1 MTSDKGTKGPIALT
15 RPVPQ
20 SLSDCELTHVERVVI
35 DVERASEQHA
45 EYENALREAGC
56 TVERI
61 AATDELPDS
70 VFVEDA
76 ALIFPELAVITRP
89 GAESRRPETA
99 SVEAAVKRHRAT
111 ARLAEP
117 ATLDGGD
124 VLTLGKRVF
133 VGLST
138 RTNQEGVRQLR
149 KLLEPFGYT
158 VEGLRVTGCL
168 HLKTAVTAV
177 APDAVVINPDWVDGK
192 LFEGANVLTIDPAEP
207 NAANA
212 LRIGDTIIVP
222 AAHARTAARLKQVGH
237 VRLVDVSELAKAEAG
252 VTCCSLIV
260 T

>member
-1 MTSDKGTKGPIALT
+1 MTSDKGTKGPIAIT
-15 RPVPQ
+15 RPVPR
-20 SLSDCELTHVERVVI
+20 SLDDCELTHVERVVI
-35 DVERASEQHA
+35 DVELARRQHI

-61 AATDELPDS
+61 AATDHLPDS

-76 ALIFPELAVITRP
+76 ALIFPEIAVITRP
-89 GAESRRPETA
+89 GAASRRPETA
-99 SVEAAVKRHRAT
+99 SVEEAVKHYRPI
-111 ARLAEP
+111 ARLTEP

-124 VLTLGKRVF
+124 ALILGHRVF

-138 RTNQEGVRQLR
+138 RTNVEGVRQLR

-177 APDAVVINPDWVDGK
+177 APGAVVINPAWVDGE
-192 LFEGANVLTIDPAEP
+192 LFEDADVLTIDPAEP
-207 NAANA
+207 NAANV
-212 LRIGDTIIVP
+212 LRIGDTLVVP
-222 AAHARTAARLKQVGH
+222 SAHVRTAARLAKIAP

-260 T
+260 P

>member
-15 RPVPQ
+15 RPVPR
-20 SLSDCELTHVERVVI
+20 SLDDCELTHVERVVI
-35 DVERASEQHA
+35 DVEVARQQHV
-45 EYENALREAGC
+45 EYENALREVGF

-61 AATDELPDS
+61 AATDDLPDS

-76 ALIFPELAVITRP
+76 ALIFPEIAVITRP

-99 SVEAAVKRHRAT
+99 SVEAAVTQYRKIV
-111 ARLAEP
+111 RLTEP

-124 VLTLGKRVF
+124 VLTLEKRVF

-138 RTNQEGVRQLR
+138 RTNVEGVRQLR

-158 VEGLRVTGCL
+158 VAGLRVAGCL

-177 APDAVVINPDWVDGK
+177 APGAVVINPDWVNGD
-192 LFEGANVLTIDPAEP
+192 LFDADVLTVDPAEP
-207 NAANA
+207 NAANV
-212 LRIGDTIIVP
+212 LRIADTIIVP
-222 AAHARTAARLKQVGH
+222 AGHPRTAARLARAGK

>member
-1 MTSDKGTKGPIALT
+1 MPIALT
-15 RPVPQ
+15 RPVPR
-20 SLSDCELTHVERVVI
+20 SLHDCELTHVERVVI
-35 DVERASEQHA
+35 DVERARQQHA
-45 EYENALREAGC
+45 EYEDALRENGC

-61 AATDELPDS
+61 AATDDLPDS

-99 SVEAAVKRHRAT
+99 SVEAAVRRHRAT

-138 RTNQEGVRQLR
+138 RTNEEGVRQLR

-168 HLKTAVTAV
+168 HLKTAVTQV
-177 APDAVVINPDWVDGK
+177 APGMVLINPDWVDGA
-192 LFEGANVLTIDPAEP
+192 LFGADVLTIDPAEP
-207 NAANA
+207 NAANV
-212 LRIGDTIIVP
+212 LRIGDTIVVP
-222 AAHARTAARLKQVGH
+222 AAHARTAARLKQVGN

>member
-1 MTSDKGTKGPIALT
+1 MPIALT
-15 RPVPQ
+15 RPVPR
-20 SLSDCELTHVERVVI
+20 SLDDCELTHVERVVI
-35 DVERASEQHA
+35 DVERARTQHV

-61 AATDELPDS
+61 AATDDLPDS

-76 ALIFPELAVITRP
+76 ALIFPEIAVITRP

-99 SVEAAVKRHRAT
+99 SVEAAVKQYRQIV
-111 ARLAEP
+111 RLTEP

-124 VLTLGKRVF
+124 VLTLGQRVF

-138 RTNQEGVRQLR
+138 RTNVEGVRQLR

-158 VEGLRVTGCL
+158 VEGLRVAGCL
-168 HLKTAVTAV
+168 HLKTAVTEV
-177 APDAVVINPDWVDGK
+177 APGAVVINPDWVDGE
-192 LFEGANVLTIDPAEP
+192 LFDDADVLTIDPAEP
-207 NAANA
+207 NAANV
-212 LRIGDTIIVP
+212 LRIGNTIIVP
-222 AAHARTAARLKQVGH
+222 TGHARTAARLAQIAQ